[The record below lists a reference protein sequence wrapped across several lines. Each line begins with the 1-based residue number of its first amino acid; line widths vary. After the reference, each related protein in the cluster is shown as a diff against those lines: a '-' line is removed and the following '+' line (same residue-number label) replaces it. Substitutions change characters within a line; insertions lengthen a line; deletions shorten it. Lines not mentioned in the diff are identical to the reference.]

1 MVSRRL
7 LCIWL
12 PAITLIFTSVVSE
25 ALVCQM
31 SKFLGH
37 TPTLRR
43 RHSGQ
48 RTLFARRGS
57 RLPDETKESTVDY
70 REIAVM
76 LIDPRNPYAWFL
88 YFFVGINAYS
98 AFTN

>member
-25 ALVCQM
+25 ALVCQ
-31 SKFLGH
+31 SKKFLGH
-37 TPTLRR
+37 NPALRR
-43 RHSGQ
+43 KHSGQ
-48 RTLFARRGS
+48 RTIFARRGNPP
-57 RLPDETKESTVDY
+57 PDETKESTIDY
-70 REIAVM
+70 RDIAVM

-98 AFTN
+98 AFVN